1 MIQLT
6 NLKKVL
12 EDIGFVKESIGEYYK
27 HEYDAC
33 AIAVDF
39 DNKKIIYPEDKG
51 LKVHDKT
58 TSNFEHPENF
68 VVLECVC
75 RLL

>member
-12 EDIGFVKESIGEYYK
+12 VDIGFVKESIGEYYK

-39 DNKKIIYPEDKG
+39 ENKKIIYPENNI
-51 LKVHDKT
+51 
-58 TSNFEHPENF
+58 S
-68 VVLECVC
+68 
-75 RLL
+75 RR